1 MKNMHKALPS
11 WHPLRK
17 QLERRFTI
25 QTRRAP
31 SCPTPTMKDVGARIL
46 PQPDLDLVA
55 RLYTNTLAAAG
66 VSTAQRWV
74 EIPQTMTPEMKHAA
88 AHTLTPP
95 NMDLACH
102 IFYSMLRA
110 AR

>member
-1 MKNMHKALPS
+1 MKNMHKSLPS

-17 QLERRFTI
+17 QLERQFAI

-31 SCPTPTMKDVGARIL
+31 SSPTPTMKDVGARIL

-55 RLYTNTLAAAG
+55 QLYTNALSAAG
-66 VSTAQRWV
+66 VTLSQHWV
-74 EIPQTMTPEMKHAA
+74 EIPQTMTSEMKRAA
-88 AHTLTPP
+88 AQTLTPP
-95 NMDLACH
+95 NIDLACH